1 MSFTNL
7 VLNARRWLCVG
18 VRAVAA
24 AEYGPARDV
33 LAQAPAEAKQPSPSA
48 AELTQLAA
56 VIKPSAKANQWQQIP
71 WLTDVAEGRKL
82 AKEEKRPLFL
92 WTVFGEPLDEC

>member
-18 VRAVAA
+18 VLVVAA
-24 AEYGPARDV
+24 GAHGPARDV
-33 LAQAPAEAKQPSPSA
+33 LAQAPAEARQPSPRA
-48 AELTQLAA
+48 AELTWLAT
-56 VIKPSAKANQWQQIP
+56 VIKPSAEANKWQQIP
-71 WLTDVAEGRKL
+71 WLRDVTEGRRL